1 MKELIEGIHKFRTF
15 NKLKRIYRKNSVGDR
30 KESSAEHSWSCLLLA
45 DFFLSKL
52 DLNLDKI
59 KVYEL
64 LIYHDVL
71 EVESGDRPLQ
81 PNITLILHN
90 QKDEDFFLEK
100 LQKQLPRHLRN
111 KFLSLYKE
119 FKEQKTREAKFAKL
133 IDSLDPIIHELDY
146 KDDWVDWSKNFFI
159 EEKLKYFKEFPELIP
174 IFNEILDYL
183 IKNNYFDEKREYLV
197 KKKEDKNLP
206 ERKEGDFDNLFKNF
220 TKPFM
225 NENNADSYIKGTT
238 MRRNNNKAVYVIK
251 NSNRELYAGK
261 LLDDPDVEM
270 ISNMDYMYCLPSWD
284 WWINPQYPA
293 KLFRVEY
300 LNHIPGKYGN
310 TLIFV
315 NNNKKREEDFKKI
328 LKEEG
333 FEIIDIKKQYEK
345 NNIEFFMFYD
355 YYRVF
360 LPLKLAR
367 ELKRIKINVEKTKP
381 KKLYFLLRSGFLIS
395 EFFNYPNI
403 KKEFI
408 DPKLFKGDLSGQYI
422 IDDCI
427 VMARSLKRIRLK
439 KDSYFT
445 ISVLD
450 CAIPKI
456 IYENEYSNAQID
468 GPTDLINLFSCRI
481 FEKNPFLIG
490 MDIKNKK
497 YIHYNSRVR
506 KKFIGEIESL
516 QKLKNLNEIV
526 NSMAIDLF
534 DYRGEGYKN
543 KHFEEFIK
551 VKNEQ

>member
-1 MKELIEGIHKFRTF
+1 MKELIKGIHKFRTF
-15 NKLKRIYRKNSVGDR
+15 NKLKSVYRKNSVANR

-71 EVESGDRPLQ
+71 EIELGDRPLQ
-81 PNITLILHN
+81 PNIIWPLHN
-90 QKDEDFFLEK
+90 QKAEELSLNK
-100 LQKQLPRHLRN
+100 LQKQLPSHLSS

-133 IDSLDPIIHELDY
+133 IDSLDPIVHELDY
-146 KDDWVDWSKNFFI
+146 KDDWIGWSKDFFI
-159 EEKLKYFKEFPELIP
+159 KEKSKYFKDFPELLP
-174 IFNEILDYL
+174 IFNEILSY
-183 IKNNYFDEKREYLV
+183 IIENNYFDEKREYLV
-197 KKKEDKNLP
+197 KKGEDKNLP
-206 ERKEGDFDNLFKNF
+206 KNKARNFDNLFKNF
-220 TKPFM
+220 TEPFM
-225 NENNADSYIKGTT
+225 DENNADQYIKGIIT
-238 MRRNNNKAVYVIK
+238 RRNNSKAVYVVK
-251 NSNRELYAGK
+251 NNNQELYGGA
-261 LLDDPDVEM
+261 LWNDIDVEM

-284 WWINPQYPA
+284 WWINPHYPA

-310 TLIFV
+310 SVIFV
-315 NNNKKREEDFKKI
+315 NNNKNREKDFKNI
-328 LKEEG
+328 LKDEN
-333 FEIIDIKKQYEK
+333 FEILDIKKQYEE

-360 LPLKLAR
+360 LPLKLVR
-367 ELKRIKINVEKTKP
+367 ELKRIKINVKRIKP

-395 EFFNYPNI
+395 EFFNYHDI
-403 KKEFI
+403 KKEII
-408 DPKLFKGDLSGQYI
+408 DPKLFKGNLSGQYI

-427 VMARSLKRIRLK
+427 VMARSLKKLGLK

-456 IYENEYSNAQID
+456 IYENKYPSAQID
-468 GPTDLINLFSCRI
+468 GPTDLINIFSCRI

-490 MDIKNKK
+490 MDIRDEK
-497 YIHYNSRVR
+497 YIYYDSLVR
-506 KKFIGEIESL
+506 KRFISEIKSL
-516 QKLKNLNEIV
+516 QKLKNLNKIV

-534 DYRGEGYKN
+534 NYRDGGYKN
-543 KHFEEFIK
+543 KYFEEFEK
-551 VKNEQ
+551 VKNE